1 MWQMGSAHKP
11 SQKPGLRI
19 RVDLS
24 RINIL
29 TVLSVHSCLMKHKI
43 SSVEVQVKVGESR
56 WGRMESMK
64 SAKVKLPWQ
73 ELRLCYP
80 FWAQQVFQ
88 ARTDVLQKYTWE
100 FHHPAPES
108 SPQLWLK
115 PNIFF
120 KNLIHYH
127 YSCGLL
133 ACERI
138 PLRHSSFLTEPSS
151 PQAFIPM

>member
-1 MWQMGSAHKP
+1 MWQIGWAHKP

-115 PNIFF
+115 PNIFL
-120 KNLIHYH
+120 KNLIYYH

-138 PLRHSSFLTEPSS
+138 PLLHSSFLTEPSS